1 MLGAIPWVYW
11 AIPWALE
18 AIPSALG
25 STPQGYP
32 VGIST
37 IAWVFEALL
46 GLFAKLSS
54 SSFSSSSLTVLLERG
69 SAELG
74 RVKKDD

>member
-11 AIPWALE
+11 AIPL
-18 AIPSALG
+18 ALG
-25 STPQGYP
+25 ATPRCYGLPPGFRGYP

-54 SSFSSSSLTVLLERG
+54 SSFSSSLTVLLEHG

-74 RVKKDD
+74 RVKN